1 MTFILV
7 QLSANVLVKAFLT
20 LSVIFAFLNGV
31 KVRFSPIISKYPHY
45 QTCLRAFGNDHLS
58 FHWFKNLKLSI

>member
-45 QTCLRAFGNDHLS
+45 QTCLRALEMIICPSTG
-58 FHWFKNLKLSI
+58 LKI